1 MPGTSFFL
9 ELEARIS
16 EHPALNH
23 VFLEKLATETLS
35 LAQLRAFAAEHYM
48 YSRRFACNLAAVIA
62 NLPDEHA
69 RTLLVLNMYEEIGE
83 PARLRDRAHLLLLE
97 EGLVTGAQLGHA
109 LELHVTQSRGGDA
122 VSVLIET
129 GLVSREQVAGVM
141 EHNTRKASEL
151 THPALFR
158 RFMRCLGLTAEALGQ
173 VVPLPETHAFNA
185 AYDDI
190 CRNGH
195 WLEGLGA
202 MGPGTECIVP
212 RVYSKILDGIR
223 GSGLVTPADYV
234 FWTVHVH
241 CDDGHGRNVIDAMR
255 PYVDD
260 AHNRELISRG
270 AIRALDARARWFDGL
285 HRLVFGTSRSTDTT
299 PREALAV

>member
-1 MPGTSFFL
+1 
-9 ELEARIS
+9 
-16 EHPALNH
+16 
-23 VFLEKLATETLS
+23 
-35 LAQLRAFAAEHYM
+35 
-48 YSRRFACNLAAVIA
+48 
-62 NLPDEHA
+62 
-69 RTLLVLNMYEEIGE
+69 
-83 PARLRDRAHLLLLE
+83 
-97 EGLVTGAQLGHA
+97 
-109 LELHVTQSRGGDA
+109 
-122 VSVLIET
+122 
-129 GLVSREQVAGVM
+129 M

-158 RFMRCLGLTAEALGQ
+158 RFMRALGLSSDELSRTI
-173 VVPLPETHAFNA
+173 PLPETNAFNA
-185 AYDDI
+185 AYDVT

-241 CDDGHGRNVIDAMR
+241 CDDGHGRNIIDAMR

-260 AHNRELISRG
+260 ANNRELISRG

-285 HRLVFGTSRSTDTT
+285 HRLVFGSPRSNETKSS
-299 PREALAV
+299 EALAS